1 MRDMIRRKRNRKGF
15 TLAEMLVVVAILI
28 ILAGVSFV
36 SVSQYQ
42 KNLRLMELDGTAKEI
57 FIAAQNHLSLAK
69 ASGDLDR
76 LGEDELGTK
85 LSAAPAYAEDDGKG
99 SYYYLIHNAVKGTE
113 SYLPEKAGEVCSLLL
128 PYGAVDETVAAGG
141 NYIVV
146 YEKNSGTVVA
156 VLYSGA
162 GNASFG
168 NQAVITFDAEDVLQ
182 IEQVY
187 GDAHKDE
194 RKSYKKGD
202 TTAIVGCYTGA
213 ASTAPLPAK
222 ELKTPTVEVKN
233 ENRLHVIVDD
243 TPFHTDEDQL
253 TLVIYGQTSKTTAK
267 KVLDRLDVN
276 IYAFTQYQF
285 DVTLDDIT
293 GDGNLRFTKL
303 LDADANRGFKKSN
316 DSEGNDFIPGEN
328 IEIYVIASSK
338 DALATPKKST
348 VYTVSSLFGDQN
360 DGTTV
365 YIKNLRHLENL
376 GGNISDFKGKL
387 GANGAAAAITAEQKT
402 DITMFSVKN
411 TGADSANTAVFVD
424 LDGKELSASYIYNMT
439 ANDQPRHHIYAAAD
453 IDYPLVYHGNGNE
466 IKELSIGAQQNHADA
481 GIFGK
486 VENPAADE
494 GEGSRLNASLEVKD
508 LILRNNKIPSSST
521 AQPTN
526 AGMLV
531 GSASADL
538 TVNGVLA
545 YYHEDT
551 YSEEKDSATEVSASG
566 AAGGLIGLVSGGKL
580 TVTNSA
586 AAVYVKGGSAAGG
599 LIGEI
604 TTSIKSGSTITQS
617 YAGGHTKDGKYT
629 EVSGTDGL
637 SGVGRVNVQASDA
650 TGYAGGLLGV
660 YTGSNLTMEAAYS
673 TASAYAATAAN
684 SGSLVGKGANNPTV
698 TGAVSAVKVGGSD
711 AGGYVIIKKDSDKKP
726 NYYAVGTHNGTAAS
740 SDDIAK
746 AVLSSDAKRRQAT
759 PYDRELLPKNGDT
772 AETDMKKTS
781 YPLYSAGQLAGKLSV
796 DSKTKDSDDSKD
808 LPWFMKEHVGD
819 WVVPSSTES
828 NFKVINGNR
837 LTVRITDE
845 ALAADQGEQNYSIQ
859 VQGVESNQVKYFL
872 LQVKDGKIAT
882 IVRGDNANYSDNYQ
896 NNVTLLDASKKSGE
910 SYVDFYIDDITRADG
925 HFINVMDNYS
935 FIVGEDI
942 KVNVVKLASVRY
954 ESYVYT
960 VQGDNF
966 DPADEVLTNSVFG
979 SFDGEQS
986 PAYSKLSEDEKN
998 HNKRKTDSIAAAK
1011 ISSDFDV
1018 TKSMGLLPSGGNYYV
1033 QIDNSRHLE
1042 NLSWAISGLNA
1053 SPTVFGKIE
1062 GVIQTD
1068 NIYWSGSTH
1077 LDSYTESFVEELK
1090 DAGGTAP
1097 TVYGSAAAT
1106 GVGKFCPIGQ
1116 NTNRGDLS
1124 FRYNGSNFKIS
1135 GLNIDYSLE
1144 AGLFGT
1150 LSVNT
1155 SIQNLNI
1162 ENADIKGTTTGALIG
1177 LSYGK
1182 KIEINK
1188 VYLTRNGSGNNTIKG
1203 RGTTGGFVGSA
1214 GGEVDIQNSGING
1227 TTEITSTGTNA
1238 GGLVGSASNK
1248 VTIDQATFDAQVTV
1262 TAEASDAKAGG
1273 FIGSTGNQSNT
1284 VEIKNS
1290 SINQKT
1296 TVVASNGYAAGIVA
1310 YADWNVPINI
1320 TAVKANGD
1328 LSTTGSKV
1336 AGGFVGFTQGSSL
1349 TISGSELNQATV
1361 ISNAKDSKAAGLV
1374 ADAQCGVTITG
1385 TKLNGD
1391 LTVNGS
1397 TVAAGFVGS
1406 AVQKVTI
1413 TNCELGKAY
1422 IGLNSDGTASGTVA
1436 QKVAGLIADAT
1447 GEAEI
1452 KGTQIVNQ
1460 VQVMGSSAAGGFVG
1474 TATNTVTIAK
1484 DATTACELKDT
1495 ASLTVTATSGRAAGL
1510 IAEATGNTGTVS
1522 ISDMSMSGKL
1532 TVSGTSESG
1541 GFIGTAAKKVTITEG
1556 VLNTAAVT
1564 STSNKAAGFVANAS
1578 SAVEIKNTKIN
1589 GRLSVTGSSE
1599 TGGFIGY
1606 TNGAVTINNSAV
1618 LDAYIKSN
1626 GSRAGGLVAVTA
1638 GNTIT
1643 VDKVKVI
1650 GQNTE
1655 IRGRNTTGGLFGRLE
1670 ARTANISNAAVS
1682 AFIMAGQTSS
1692 ENSNAGGLIGEMD
1705 LTGSSSSI
1713 KRSYYGGRTVNG
1725 QYGTI
1730 QLPYGGNE
1738 GNRYEANII
1747 GYQAVGGV
1755 IGWITGS
1762 LNNLNISQCF
1772 TTGSVKTLCDNAQ
1785 NGMSAGGFF
1794 GSIHNANITM
1804 TDCYAMGNVTGT
1816 ERAGF
1821 IGSTGLNAGR
1831 YSPKLVCTN
1840 VYYFNAFND
1849 ADISSKFYGKHYC
1862 PSNWGNPATS
1872 FTISGQSI
1880 VTNIDNLKG
1889 TSDDLSGKTVAYDS
1903 TLKDDAYPYK
1913 NWASLIDEDD
1923 STGSDKIIY
1932 YGDWPNY
1939 DGTFVYWA
1947 FADGTKHEQ
1956 GGEVNFNCYN
1966 GGTFTSNVTPVSGHK
1981 FTEKAAFGILIK
1993 TTHNRSDV
2001 QGLYYYG
2008 KDTYNFS
2015 EITGIEGAD
2024 KKNKYFDLNCFE
2036 DDYYF
2041 LRITTPELTDVPF
2054 YIRKG
2059 SNGPIYKVSKD
2070 SKTSKIIFELQ
2081 S

>member
-76 LGEDELGTK
+76 LGDEELGAR
-85 LSAAPAYAEDDGKG
+85 LSSAPAYAEDDGKG

-113 SYLPEKAGEVCSLLL
+113 SYLPEKAGKVCSLLL

-168 NQAVITFDAEDVLQ
+168 NQTVITFDAEDVPR

-187 GDAHKDE
+187 GDANKDE

-222 ELKTPTVEVKN
+222 ELDTPTVEVKN

-267 KVLDRLDVN
+267 KVLDRSDVN

-551 YSEEKDSATEVSASG
+551 YSEENDSATEVSASG

-586 AAVYVKGGSAAGG
+586 AAVYVEGGTAAGG
-599 LIGEI
+599 LIGKIEKVQ
-604 TTSIKSGSTITQS
+604 SFSTITQS
-617 YAGGHTKDGKYT
+617 YAGGHTKEGKYT
-629 EVSGTDGL
+629 EAGDDQQGL
-637 SGVGRVNVQASDA
+637 SGAGRVNVQASDA

-660 YTGSNLTMEAAYS
+660 YTESNLTMDAVYS

-684 SGSLVGKGANNPTV
+684 SGSLVGKGVNNPTV

-740 SDDIAK
+740 SDDIAQ
-746 AVLSSDAKRRQAT
+746 AILSSNAKRRQAT
-759 PYDRELLPKNGDT
+759 PYDRELLPKNGST

-837 LTVRITDE
+837 LTVRILTESTSNFDYVIKVH
-845 ALAADQGEQNYSIQ
+845 GESSKQDVYFRIRT
-859 VQGVESNQVKYFL
+859 ESGNVNVYRSYP
-872 LQVKDGKIAT
+872 VSNWIT
-882 IVRGDNANYSDNYQ
+882 NYQ
-896 NNVTLLDASKKSGE
+896 KDNLAVLPYLYHVEDSKHI
-910 SYVDFYIDDITRADG
+910 DFYL
-925 HFINVMDNYS
+925 DNIARKDCRFGSIVPSGNTS
-935 FIVGEDI
+935 FLPGEDI
-942 KVNVVKLASVRY
+942 TINVTSVNDSEWNNIASK
-954 ESYVYT
+954 E
-960 VQGDNF
+960 F
-966 DPADEVLTNSVFG
+966 DEENAVLTNSCFG
-979 SFDGEQS
+979 SI
-986 PAYSKLSEDEKN
+986 EKN
-998 HNKRKTDSIAAAK
+998 PSDTEMVKDHNDQKIKKINAAFSTAQASTCEDKGLITDG
-1011 ISSDFDV
+1011 
-1018 TKSMGLLPSGGNYYV
+1018 TYYYV
-1033 QIDNSRHLE
+1033 QIDNSRHLQ
-1042 NLSWAISGLNA
+1042 NLSSYVSGGYGNDFYTKLA
-1053 SPTVFGKIE
+1053 GA
-1062 GVIQTD
+1062 IQTD
-1068 NIYWSGSTH
+1068 DIYWSGTSTA
-1077 LDSYTESFVEELK
+1077 YTQSFIGELADNNTLK
-1090 DAGGTAP
+1090 
-1097 TVYGSAAAT
+1097 VYGASCQN
-1106 GVGKFCPIGQ
+1106 GWMENKFCPISL
-1116 NTNRGDLS
+1116 NSNK
-1124 FRYNGSNFKIS
+1124 NGLAFTYFGTSCKISNF
-1135 GLNIDYSLE
+1135 NIEGNGD

-1150 LSVNT
+1150 LVENLSVRD
-1155 SIQNLNI
+1155 LNV
-1162 ENADIKGTTTGALIG
+1162 ENVNAKGTNTGVLVGNTDSHKITIRNVNLTTSSGA
-1177 LSYGK
+1177 
-1182 KIEINK
+1182 NK
-1188 VYLTRNGSGNNTIKG
+1188 VNGT
-1203 RGTTGGFVGSA
+1203 GTTGGFVGSA

-1310 YADWNVPINI
+1310 YAGYSVPISI

-1328 LSTTGSKV
+1328 LSTTGSK
-1336 AGGFVGFTQGSSL
+1336 AAAGFVGFTQGSSL

-1361 ISNAKDSKAAGLV
+1361 SSNSTDSKAAGLV
-1374 ADAQCGVTITG
+1374 ADAQCAVTINNQ
-1385 TKLNGD
+1385 TKVNGK
-1391 LTVNGS
+1391 LTVTGDGS
-1397 TVAAGFVGS
+1397 T
-1406 AVQKVTI
+1406 
-1413 TNCELGKAY
+1413 
-1422 IGLNSDGTASGTVA
+1422 
-1436 QKVAGLIADAT
+1436 
-1447 GEAEI
+1447 
-1452 KGTQIVNQ
+1452 
-1460 VQVMGSSAAGGFVG
+1460 GGFVG
-1474 TATNTVTIAK
+1474 VATKTVNIENSELNTAEVTSNNG
-1484 DATTACELKDT
+1484 E
-1495 ASLTVTATSGRAAGL
+1495 AAGL
-1510 IAEATGNTGTVS
+1510 VAKASGAVT
-1522 ISDMSMSGKL
+1522 ISGMNLNGKL
-1532 TVSGTSESG
+1532 TVSGKNASG
-1541 GFIGTAAKKVTITEG
+1541 GCIGSTTGNVTIQ
-1556 VLNTAAVT
+1556 NTSVKDAIVT
-1564 STSNKAAGFVANAS
+1564 SK
-1578 SAVEIKNTKIN
+1578 
-1589 GRLSVTGSSE
+1589 
-1599 TGGFIGY
+1599 
-1606 TNGAVTINNSAV
+1606 NSA
-1618 LDAYIKSN
+1618 S
-1626 GSRAGGLVAVTA
+1626 GGLVGYENSST
-1638 GNTIT
+1638 
-1643 VDKVKVI
+1643 VKVSKAKVV
-1650 GQNTE
+1650 GENTQ
-1655 IRGRNTTGGLFGRLE
+1655 IIAGGNAGGLFGEL
-1670 ARTANISNAAVS
+1670 TASGEMNISDAAAS
-1682 AFIMAGQTSS
+1682 AYIYASG
-1692 ENSNAGGLIGEMD
+1692 NNAGGLIGA
-1705 LTGSSSSI
+1705 LNSSVNREYNQSTSTYTY
-1713 KRSYYGGRTVNG
+1713 KANLSRSYYGGRTVNG
-1725 QYGTI
+1725 KYASKTI
-1730 QLPYGGNE
+1730 GSNKYDCNIWGKQAAGG
-1738 GNRYEANII
+1738 II
-1747 GYQAVGGV
+1747 GWCEKAAGLE
-1755 IGWITGS
+1755 IDK
-1762 LNNLNISQCF
+1762 CF
-1772 TTGSVKTLCDNAQ
+1772 NTGSVY
-1785 NGMSAGGFF
+1785 SAERSTWGQTPGGFF
-1794 GSIHNANITM
+1794 GSITNGTIKM
-1804 TDCYAMGNVTGT
+1804 SSCYSMGKVDGGVKLSDGT
-1816 ERAGF
+1816 VLKGGF
-1821 IGSTGLNAGR
+1821 IGSTTSNSINLILDITDKN
-1831 YSPKLVCTN
+1831 
-1840 VYYFNAFND
+1840 YYLKAFND
-1849 ADISSKFYGKHYC
+1849 STTDVRGITKDSKGNIFHEPSIDGKFY
-1862 PSNWGNPATS
+1862 S
-1872 FTISGQSI
+1872 ISDITTEDIQGLE
-1880 VTNIDNLKG
+1880 NK
-1889 TSDDLSGKTVAYDS
+1889 DLSKQTFCYDE
-1903 TLKDDAYPYK
+1903 TLSATYPYK
-1913 NWASLIDEDD
+1913 NWTKDTDSDEV
-1923 STGSDKIIY
+1923 TY
-1932 YGDWPNY
+1932 YGDWPEVNL
-1939 DGTFVYWA
+1939 DGAFVYYYPGSSSS
-1947 FADGTKHEQ
+1947 FSKQTGGNVTFYRHD
-1956 GGEVNFNCYN
+1956 GEVFDANLTKDSSSTLNEIQ
-1966 GGTFTSNVTPVSGHK
+1966 K
-1981 FTEKAAFGILIK
+1981 EKSFGILIDKKEKYITLENMYQYK
-1993 TTHNRSDV
+1993 TQNTDDWSAVNS
-2001 QGLYYYG
+2001 
-2008 KDTYNFS
+2008 
-2015 EITGIEGAD
+2015 IEGSSD
-2024 KKNKYFDLNCFE
+2024 DTTGGSNKYATLRYLGKT
-2036 DDYYF
+2036 YY
-2041 LRITTPELTDVPF
+2041 LHRITSP
-2054 YIRKG
+2054 KAG
-2059 SNGPIYKVSKD
+2059 SISQLWIQHMVRTGDSYTSDGTYKWTSTATTMWTKVS
-2070 SKTSKIIFELQ
+2070 
-2081 S
+2081 